1 MTMRK
6 IYVLFNPRSGN
17 NMGAEGAKSIGRY
30 YGDAEIIYK
39 NLTQFGGYAN
49 LFDTVDP
56 EDDIVICGGD
66 GTLNRFVNETRGL
79 EFKNNIFYYAMGSGN
94 DFLRDIGRTRDDG
107 PVCINEYI
115 KNLPVVSING
125 KEYLFL
131 NNVGFGIDGY
141 CCEVGDEMRAQK
153 KKKIDYTAIA
163 IKGLLFHYHPT
174 KATVIVDGEEY
185 NYKKVWIAPTMK
197 GRFYGGGMIPA
208 PEQDRNAEDGTVSVS
223 LLYGTSSLSTLM
235 IFPSIFKGEHIKYT
249 KNTVVHKG
257 HSITVRFDSPRT
269 VQIDGET
276 VKDVTEYTV
285 TAGVPANVCAAEE
298 SNEN

>member
-1 MTMRK
+1 MRK

-208 PEQDRNAEDGTVSVS
+208 PEQDRNAEDCTVSVS

-257 HSITVRFDSPRT
+257 HRITVRFDSPRT

-298 SNEN
+298 SKEN